1 MNETFA
7 TAFGYSLLTLL
18 VSYLIGSIPTGYI
31 IGKCKGMDIR
41 EHGSGNIGAT
51 NVTRVIGKW
60 WGKACFLGDFLKG
73 ALPVI
78 LTSLLIKKGILTD
91 SYGVLPSLAA
101 FITVAG
107 HVWPIYL
114 KFKGGKGISTA
125 AGAVLALN
133 PPALL
138 GAGLLWV
145 ILFLTSRYVSLAS
158 IFAALSL
165 PLFAWGFLKYKVWN
179 CTKAEMILFGLLA
192 LLAVLRHISNIKRLL
207 NGTESRFERK
217 KKNAESMEEKEEKQ

>member
-1 MNETFA
+1 MNELFA
-7 TAFGYSLLTLL
+7 NPIFTSLLTLF

-31 IGKCKGMDIR
+31 IGKCKGLDIR

-60 WGKACFLGDFLKG
+60 WGKFCFLGDFLKG
-73 ALPVI
+73 ALPVVA
-78 LTSLLIKKGILTD
+78 TSLLVKNGFLKDTWGI
-91 SYGVLPSLAA
+91 LPSLAA
-101 FITVAG
+101 FVTVGG

-133 PPALL
+133 PPTLL

-145 ILFLTSRYVSLAS
+145 ILFLIFRYVSLAS

-165 PLFAWGFLKYKVWN
+165 PVFAYGMLRYKVWQSS
-179 CTKAEMILFGLLA
+179 KAEMILFGLLA
-192 LLAVLRHISNIKRLL
+192 LLAVLRHVSNIKRLL
-207 NGTESRFERK
+207 NGTESKFERK
-217 KKNAESMEEKEEKQ
+217 KKTPADKGEKTI

>member
-1 MNETFA
+1 MNGTFA
-7 TAFGYSLLTLL
+7 TALLYSLLTLF
-18 VSYLIGSIPTGYI
+18 VSYLIGSIPTGYL
-31 IGKCKGMDIR
+31 IGKCKGLDIR

-73 ALPVI
+73 ALPVF
-78 LTSLLIKKGILTD
+78 LTSLLIRKGILAD
-91 SYGVLPSLAA
+91 QYGVLPSLAA
-101 FITVAG
+101 FVTVAG

-138 GAGLLWV
+138 GAGVLWV
-145 ILFLTSRYVSLAS
+145 VLFLTSRYVSLAS

-165 PLFAWGFLKYKVWN
+165 PFFAWGFLHWKVWE
-179 CTKAEMILFGLLA
+179 CSKMEMILFGLLA
-192 LLAVLRHISNIKRLL
+192 ILAVIRHISNIKRLL

-217 KKNAESMEEKEEKQ
+217 KKDSGEEKKEEA